1 MSWTQKQIE
10 DVWAKAQFSSDKNEE
25 MGYRNDQCTAWI
37 KRNAYGKRDSVY
49 GWEIDH
55 ITPASKGGRDNL
67 SNLRPL
73 HWKNNASRQD
83 DRLTKA
89 VYRDGIKN
97 IDAETGKELKV

>member
-1 MSWTQKQIE
+1 M
-10 DVWAKAQFSSDKNEE
+10 
-25 MGYRNDQCTAWI
+25 
-37 KRNAYGKRDSVY
+37 
-49 GWEIDH
+49 
-55 ITPASKGGRDNL
+55 
-67 SNLRPL
+67 